1 LHHLFSLIAV
11 NIFPNA
17 EKVRWSYKTVPQKN
31 SCLDYSNQ
39 RCTIY
44 TGKVLGGGSSIN
56 GMNYLRGNRNDY
68 DNWENNYNAKGWS
81 YDEVLPYFL
90 MSENN
95 TDLELVAKNPFYHNT
110 TGPMAVSS
118 HKNLDPI
125 ILRYIEVANKLG
137 YPKNEDINGENQF
150 GVSIAQSTIDWDG
163 VRASTASAFL
173 QPNRLRNNL
182 HIIISAFATQILF
195 ETRNNTVTAS
205 GVKFQRNGNHFTV
218 NAKKE
223 VIISA
228 GAIRSPV
235 LLMLSG
241 IGPKEHLHDMN
252 IPVIAD
258 LPVGNNF
265 HDHTTVNFYL
275 LVKNSCHVQ
284 SKEANI
290 KNLNDYFVNKNG
302 SLSLNYSVYTI
313 FNTASNTNNDWPNG
327 YIQGETFYDRQQ
339 CKYIYYYHA
348 INIRPKSRGIIRL
361 SSNHPSDEPSIDP
374 NFNSVEEDIQTLMEI
389 IREAQRLHESPEFLE
404 YTEKYSSSVSGCKPC
419 ANNTFD
425 CNSYLRCVILRKSRS
440 YKHPVGSCRMGSAN
454 DHNAVVDER
463 LRVRKVFG
471 LRVIDASI
479 MPQITSGNTNAPTIM
494 IAERGAQFI
503 KEDNYFIE
511 PTI

>member
-1 LHHLFSLIAV
+1 LHHLLSLIV
-11 NIFPNA
+11 VDIFPNA
-17 EKVRWSYKTVPQKN
+17 GWWSYKTVPQKN
-31 SCLDYSNQ
+31 SCLDLWNH
-39 RCTIY
+39 RCNIDAA
-44 TGKVLGGGSSIN
+44 KVLGGGSSVNAMI
-56 GMNYLRGNRNDY
+56 YLRGNRNDY

-110 TGPMAVSS
+110 SGPMAVSS
-118 HKNLDPI
+118 HKNPDPI

-137 YPKNEDINGENQF
+137 YPKNEDINGENVF

-163 VRASTASAFL
+163 VRASTANAFL
-173 QPNRLRNNL
+173 QPNRRRNNL
-182 HIIISAFATQILF
+182 HIITSAFATQILF
-195 ETRNNTVTAS
+195 ETRNNTVKAS
-205 GVKFQRNGNHFTV
+205 GVKFQRNGNDFTV
-218 NAKKE
+218 DAKKE

-228 GAIRSPV
+228 GTIRSPV

-241 IGPKEHLHDMN
+241 IGPKEHLQDMK
-252 IPVIAD
+252 IPVIVD

-265 HDHTTVNFYL
+265 HDHTSVYFDL

-284 SKEANI
+284 SKEPNI
-290 KNLNDYFVNKNG
+290 QNLNDYFVNKKG
-302 SLSLNYSVYTI
+302 SLSLNHWVYTI

-327 YIQGETFYDRQQ
+327 YIQGSTYYDRHQ
-339 CKYIYYYHA
+339 CKYIYRYTT
-348 INIRPKSRGIIRL
+348 INIRPKSRGTIRL
-361 SSNHPSDEPSIDP
+361 SSNHPFNEPLIDP

-389 IREAQRLHESPEFLE
+389 IREAQRLNESPEFSE
-404 YTEKYSSSVSGCKPC
+404 YTEKYSSSESGCKPC
-419 ANNTFD
+419 AHNTYD
-425 CNSYLRCVILRKSRS
+425 CDSYVRCVILRKSES
-440 YKHPVGSCRMGSAN
+440 NKHPVGSCRMGSAN
-454 DHNAVVDER
+454 DDNAVVDER
-463 LRVRKVFG
+463 LRVRNVFG
-471 LRVIDASI
+471 LRVIDASV